1 MNQLKSKNPFNSYIK
16 YSNLAFQILAVFII
30 GVFGGF
36 KLDKLI
42 NLSFPIFTIL
52 FSLISIAIVI
62 FISTKDFFKK

>member
-1 MNQLKSKNPFNSYIK
+1 MNQQKSKNQFSNYAK

-42 NLSFPIFTIL
+42 NLSFPVFTIL
-52 FSLISIAIVI
+52 FSLIAIAIVI
-62 FISTKDFFKK
+62 FISTKDFLEK

>member
-1 MNQLKSKNPFNSYIK
+1 MNHLKSKNPLSNYAK
-16 YSNLAFQILAVFII
+16 YSNLAFQILAVFLL

-42 NLSFPIFTIL
+42 NLTFPVFTIL
-52 FSLISIAIVI
+52 FSLLAIAIVI